1 MGSPIINFR
10 KKMILILFIAG
21 LPLFS
26 TADAQCRDESR
37 LAKVKYW
44 VDGHDKGF
52 IFAITANFGPLP
64 PSEKKSSKRTV
75 VSTNPFNGC
84 STSSSKLSESVALT
98 ARGECHF
105 DTKTQTAQSGG
116 ASGVVIVN
124 DKEGVED
131 MGCEHGKDL
140 KLNIPV
146 VMIAKSDGDTLKKAL
161 DDGEKV
167 ELRMYMKER
176 GLVDLSNSLLW
187 LMAVGT
193 LVAACVW
200 SDLAGPQRQE
210 EKYSDISPKA
220 SGAKDESELDILDIN
235 GLHFCITSL
244 VERRCVSCGKYT
256 LTFPVFGKTSYFSLL
271 VRLACIGFAVFWAF
285 TRREDYGWICQDIL
299 GIVFMI
305 RVLQIIRLPD
315 IKVATVL
322 LCCAFFYDIFWVFIS
337 PQIFKQSVMI
347 AVAEGKGSGG
357 DTIPML
363 LRMPKF
369 FDPTTGYDMIGF
381 GDIIFPGLLVSYCY
395 RFDKANKRGLI
406 NGYFFWLAI
415 GYGVG
420 LFLTYVVLY
429 LMKSGQPAL
438 LYLVPFTLGV
448 TVILGLLRHEL
459 GDLWKG
465 GLDPES
471 SRRASEE
478 QDA

>member
-235 GLHFCITSL
+235 VIGAVFFIIGASVFLVLLYFFMSRWFIWVLVVLFCIGGVEGLHFCITSL

-299 GIVFMI
+299 V
-305 RVLQIIRLPD
+305 
-315 IKVATVL
+315 
-322 LCCAFFYDIFWVFIS
+322 S
-337 PQIFKQSVMI
+337 PSL
-347 AVAEGKGSGG
+347 A
-357 DTIPML
+357 
-363 LRMPKF
+363 
-369 FDPTTGYDMIGF
+369 
-381 GDIIFPGLLVSYCY
+381 
-395 RFDKANKRGLI
+395 AN
-406 NGYFFWLAI
+406 
-415 GYGVG
+415 
-420 LFLTYVVLY
+420 
-429 LMKSGQPAL
+429 
-438 LYLVPFTLGV
+438 
-448 TVILGLLRHEL
+448 
-459 GDLWKG
+459 
-465 GLDPES
+465 
-471 SRRASEE
+471 
-478 QDA
+478 